1 MRGMTER
8 KREMR
13 NEPAKHKRGD
23 YSALK
28 QGYNAR
34 LDESLGMRT
43 GKESKK
49 KQSYKARRDESKGM
63 EKASGKKAYK
73 SIDK

>member
-1 MRGMTER
+1 MPGMTER

-23 YSALK
+23 YSK

-63 EKASGKKAYK
+63 EKASGKRAYK